1 MSHLDQPPVEVSATD
16 RSPDVH
22 VPLDI
27 GGMTCGACS
36 ARIER
41 KLNKLDGVAAV
52 VNYATERA
60 SVTLNGSV
68 SVDEVVIRWNRLLF
82 GTSHRIE
89 PIGRVGCQQRYSG
102 QQREVV
108 GGGCSCR

>member
-1 MSHLDQPPVEVSATD
+1 
-16 RSPDVH
+16 
-22 VPLDI
+22 
-27 GGMTCGACS
+27 MTCGACS

-68 SVDEVVIRWNRLLF
+68 SVDEVVDSVESVGYSAHL
-82 GTSHRIE
+82 TESAHR
-89 PIGRVGCQQRYSG
+89 PSWLPTTALPTTT
-102 QQREVV
+102 
-108 GGGCSCR
+108 